1 MKTKFGNAILNN
13 KGYYQIKS
21 RKEGNHN
28 KYLHRLIFEEF
39 YGEIPNGYHVHHKDE
54 NPSNNCILNLQLV
67 KADNHRTIHHKGR
80 RLTDEH
86 KLKISNSLSN
96 SNDNPF
102 RVYKKKRKDCKQGF
116 SWEYSYYEKGK
127 RRYISSVNLQTLKDK
142 VIAKGLLWHESNTTE
157 TAGRTV

>member
-1 MKTKFGNAILNN
+1 METKFGNAILNN

-28 KYLHRLIFEEF
+28 KYLHRLLFEDF
-39 YGEIPNGYHVHHKDE
+39 YGPIPEGYIIHHKDE

-67 KADNHRTIHHKGR
+67 KADVHNRIHHEGKG
-80 RLTDEH
+80 LTDEH
-86 KLKISNSLSN
+86 KLKISNSMHN
-96 SNDNPF
+96 SDGHF
-102 RVYKKKRKDCKQGF
+102 RVYKKKKNDCKQGF
-116 SWEYSYYEKGK
+116 YWEYSYYENGK
-127 RRYISSVNLQTLKDK
+127 RRYLSSVNLQTLKDK